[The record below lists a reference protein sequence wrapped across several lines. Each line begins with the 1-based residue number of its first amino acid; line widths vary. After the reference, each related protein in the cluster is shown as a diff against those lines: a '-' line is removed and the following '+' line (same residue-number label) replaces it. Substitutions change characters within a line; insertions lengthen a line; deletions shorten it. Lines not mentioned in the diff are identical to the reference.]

1 MTSDLGDYFEKL
13 LDVLCENNRGL
24 IELETLRKDFK
35 QDREIAFLNKAAVEE
50 MVGSIFPL
58 SGV

>member
-1 MTSDLGDYFEKL
+1 MTLGDYFEKL

-24 IELETLRKDFK
+24 IELETLRKDFE
-35 QDREIAFLNKAAVEE
+35 QDLEIAFLNKAAAVEE

>member
-1 MTSDLGDYFEKL
+1 MTLGDYFEKL

-24 IELETLRKDFK
+24 IELETLRKDFE
-35 QDREIAFLNKAAVEE
+35 QDLEIAFLNKAAAVEE
-50 MVGSIFPL
+50 TVGSIFPL